1 MGSFPWGP
9 HGPETSPHAVKP
21 NPTAAQPVGPFGG
34 AEQGGAFPMAA
45 SGAGAGAG
53 GPNPLLSIVVSLC
66 MVPLVWMFWI
76 CMYPMTAAATVFTGA
91 VAAAMLSRV
100 LTAPDEASIA
110 YVGGVIAG
118 FAAAIVVSRIEY
130 KLAENAGLRRGRHV
144 VRLVLFGALAIPWWQ
159 GVVMNTTIGGSQ
171 TRYIFAVLTHPQ
183 FLLAQLLK
191 PQNLVIVAVVM
202 VGMHFLL
209 WKAERVRA
217 FWHRRLFWLGLK

>member
-9 HGPETSPHAVKP
+9 HGPETSPHSVKP
-21 NPTAAQPVGPFGG
+21 NPTAAQPVGPFG
-34 AEQGGAFPMAA
+34 AADDGGAPA
-45 SGAGAGAG
+45 SGAGG
-53 GPNPLLSIVVSLC
+53 GPSPFLSIAVSLC

-76 CMYPMTAAATVFTGA
+76 CLYPMTAAATVFTGT

-100 LTAPDEASIA
+100 LTAPDEASVA

-118 FAAAIVVSRIEY
+118 FAVAIVVSRIEY
-130 KLAENAGLRRGRHV
+130 KLAENNAGLRRGRHV
-144 VRLVLFGALAIPWWQ
+144 VRLVLLGALMVPWWQ
-159 GVVMNTTIGGSQ
+159 GVVMNSAIGGSQ

-183 FLLAQLLK
+183 FLLSQLLK